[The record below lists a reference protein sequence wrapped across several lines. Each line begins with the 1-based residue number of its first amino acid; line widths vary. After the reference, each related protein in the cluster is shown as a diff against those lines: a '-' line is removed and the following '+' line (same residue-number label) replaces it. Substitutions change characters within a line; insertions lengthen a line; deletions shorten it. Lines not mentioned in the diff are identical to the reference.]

1 MRRFI
6 TLLLLLATAATAM
19 TAKADVSDLVPKSPT
34 EGLSPNARSFQRYGD
49 IPVSL
54 YTGTPT
60 SAYRWRHCAT
70 AR

>member
-1 MRRFI
+1 
-6 TLLLLLATAATAM
+6 M
-19 TAKADVSDLVPKSPT
+19 TAKADVNDLVPKSPT

-60 SAYRWRHCAT
+60 SAYRWRRCAT